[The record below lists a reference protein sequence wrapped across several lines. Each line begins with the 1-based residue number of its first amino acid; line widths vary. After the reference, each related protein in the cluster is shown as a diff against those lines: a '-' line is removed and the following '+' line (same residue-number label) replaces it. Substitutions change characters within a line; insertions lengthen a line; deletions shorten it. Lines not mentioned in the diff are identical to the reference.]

1 MQTLSFKS
9 GKPYACTKLGAIV
22 YFNPRIQG
30 WCNKS
35 VDHNLDIRFQIK
47 DKF

>member
-30 WCNKS
+30 WFYYI
-35 VDHNLDIRFQIK
+35 LYMIYAIIA
-47 DKF
+47 

>member
-9 GKPYACTKLGAIV
+9 GKTYACTKLGAIV

-30 WCNKS
+30 WLETIQNA
-35 VDHNLDIRFQIK
+35 IQ
-47 DKF
+47 